1 MRPAYPSRKVTTPFI
16 HTQKAGCGGD
26 RQEVRTGF
34 IIWIPVAWHT
44 SSSKVL
50 PPKGFISFQRVPPTG
65 NPLCKHMSL
74 RETVPIWTNIITNE
88 YYIIL
93 SKWDDWGTFIIPLDW
108 LCQTTEITPYHS
120 TVSVADSFLELQM
133 LCQSPWDFWAL
144 ERFDTT
150 NRPHGL
156 WNNDLENVK
165 CFCDSRKFYF
175 GFQL

>member
-108 LCQTTEITPYHS
+108 LCQTTEIDLS
-120 TVSVADSFLELQM
+120 TAMSLILGLLVLYLFTGVVFSEKLKNLLQFLFCFLSI
-133 LCQSPWDFWAL
+133 LLFFW
-144 ERFDTT
+144 
-150 NRPHGL
+150 
-156 WNNDLENVK
+156 
-165 CFCDSRKFYF
+165 
-175 GFQL
+175 